1 MLLAVRYFYETFLKT
16 IFIVCCFSF
25 KNMKQNSN
33 QNLLP
38 YFNKYLGIFY
48 RSVVK
53 FKEMFIY
60 NYLNALVS

>member
-1 MLLAVRYFYETFLKT
+1 
-16 IFIVCCFSF
+16 
-25 KNMKQNSN
+25 MKQNSN